1 MYKKKRLLA
10 IIPARGGS
18 KGIPG
23 KNLRKIKGNSLTSIA
38 LNFAKKQKIID
49 EIVVSTDSNQI
60 ANEAKKNNL
69 KVPFMRPKKLSGDR
83 ISAFK
88 VLEHGLRESE
98 KYFKKKFDYIIMFE
112 PTSPLRKSY
121 EFKSALNKIYKKK
134 LDAVWTVSKVDSKYH
149 PYKQLLIK
157 KDLMKLFSSKGRKVF
172 YRQSLSN
179 TFIRNGA
186 VYIFSSKCLK
196 KLKNIY
202 GKKLGF
208 IVSTTKHISIDTI
221 EDFNLV
227 KKYYK

>member
-18 KGIPG
+18 KGIPR

-49 EIVVSTDSNQI
+49 EIIVSTDSSQI
-60 ANEAKKNNL
+60 ANEAKKINL
-69 KVPFMRPKKLSGDR
+69 RVPFMRPKKLSGDK

-88 VLEHGLRESE
+88 VLEHGLKESE
-98 KYFKKKFDYIIMFE
+98 KYFKKKFDYIVMFE

-121 EFKSALNKIYKKK
+121 EFKSAMNKIHKKK
-134 LDAVWTVSKVDSKYH
+134 LDAVWTVSKIDSKFH

-157 KDLMKLFSSKGRKVF
+157 KDLMKLFSPNGRNVF
-172 YRQSLSN
+172 YRQSLEK

-186 VYIFSSKCLK
+186 VYIFSAKCIK
-196 KLKNIY
+196 KYKNIY

-208 IVSTTKHISIDTI
+208 VVSRATHISIDTL
-221 EDFNLV
+221 EDLNLV

>member
-18 KGIPG
+18 KGIPR
-23 KNLRKIKGNSLTSIA
+23 KNLRKIKGKSLTSIA

-88 VLEHGLRESE
+88 VLEHGLKESE
-98 KYFKKKFDYIIMFE
+98 KYFNKNFDYIIMFE

-121 EFKSALNKIYKKK
+121 EFRAVLNKIYQRK
-134 LDAVWTVSKVDSKYH
+134 LDTVWTVSKIDSKFH

-157 KDLMKLFSSKGRKVF
+157 KGLMKLFSPNGKKIF
-172 YRQSLSN
+172 YRQSLKK
-179 TFIRNGA
+179 TYIRNGA
-186 VYIFSSKCLK
+186 VYIFSAKCLK
-196 KLKNIY
+196 KYKNIY
-202 GKKLGF
+202 GKKLGY
-208 IVSTTKHISIDTI
+208 IVSKTKHISIDTI
-221 EDFNLV
+221 EDLNLV